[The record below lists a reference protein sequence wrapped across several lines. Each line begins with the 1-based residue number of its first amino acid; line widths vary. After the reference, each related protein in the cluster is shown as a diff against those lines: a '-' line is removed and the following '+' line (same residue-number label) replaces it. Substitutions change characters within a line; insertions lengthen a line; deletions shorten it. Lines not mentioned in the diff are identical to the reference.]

1 MRAEFTAGIVLV
13 VTAFLLVI
21 CDRML
26 RVNEGFTNWETGE
39 PAGRCG
45 VDLPPCPFGTAC
57 INGYCKTTQP
67 PTLPFLSDLP
77 VKPQGY
83 IK

>member
-1 MRAEFTAGIVLV
+1 MRAEVTAGFILIAA
-13 VTAFLLVI
+13 AFLLVI
-21 CDRML
+21 CDRVM
-26 RVNEGFTNWETGE
+26 RVNEGFTNWETGVPE
-39 PAGRCG
+39 GRCG

-67 PTLPFLSDLP
+67 PTMPAISDLP
-77 VKPQGY
+77 VKPSGY